1 MNLEHLLHALTNH
14 PDIQSA
20 TFGPAP
26 DGLLDWDV
34 ITITFTD
41 GTRQLLN
48 VNVAKPTYSGE
59 TEAECVERVL
69 KFVFNSEAKTDA
81 RELSLTDTLPL
92 VRSADYFADLKQAS
106 PEAFAWLTD
115 FIGFGLAFDLP
126 TTLRVV
132 STQDLPPDHDAATN
146 MDLCRTAVAN
156 LRALAGEV
164 KLSHIGL
171 GPNILTMNQP
181 ADHELAWFADI
192 ATMND
197 VLSSLRQR
205 TKSEW
210 VVIPARRNQIL
221 LVNAESSESE
231 WSTFLDVIE
240 DAFRY
245 HSVVY
250 PVPHI
255 IVDGCWVERIFDDD
269 RTDVG
274 RRLRRLRVAAR
285 KQTYE
290 EIPAL
295 LREQTGCEMAS
306 FEVMSSDIDDS
317 HSVPETYSIAYVDTN
332 STATSVP
339 ATDLMVFHHDTDS
352 VFVAS
357 FSLMERLPRLYQR
370 QEGVYPPRFLV
381 PHPTPEEWRRLQELA
396 L

>member
-1 MNLEHLLHALTNH
+1 MNLERLLHALTNH
-14 PDIQSA
+14 PDIKTA

-26 DGLLDWDV
+26 NGLLDWDV

-41 GTRQLLN
+41 DTSQLLN
-48 VNVAKPTYSGE
+48 VNVAQPTYPGE

-69 KFVFNSEAKTDA
+69 KFVFNSEIKTGA
-81 RELSLTDTLPL
+81 TELSLTDTLPL
-92 VRSADYFADLKQAS
+92 VRSADYFADLKHAS
-106 PEAFAWLTD
+106 PEAFGWLTD
-115 FIGFGLAFDLP
+115 FIGCGLAFDLP

-132 STQDLPPDHDAATN
+132 STQDLPPDHDVATN
-146 MDLCRTAVAN
+146 MELCHAAVAN
-156 LRALAGEV
+156 LRALAHEV
-164 KLSHIGL
+164 TLSDIGL
-171 GPNILTMNQP
+171 GPNILTMSQP

-192 ATMND
+192 ATMSNL
-197 VLSSLRQR
+197 LSNLRQR

-210 VVIPARRNQIL
+210 VVVPARRNQLL
-221 LVNAESSESE
+221 LVNTDASESE

-255 IVDGCWVERIFDDD
+255 IVDGQWVERIFDDP
-269 RTDVG
+269 TDVG

-285 KQTYE
+285 HQTYE

-295 LREQTGCEMAS
+295 LREQTGCEMAL
-306 FEVMSSDIDDS
+306 FEVMGSDIDDS

-332 STATSVP
+332 SAATSVP
-339 ATDLMVFHHDTDS
+339 ATDLLVFRSDTGS
-352 VFVAS
+352 IFVTS
-357 FSLMERLPRLYQR
+357 FSLMECLPRLYQR

-381 PHPTPEEWRRLQELA
+381 PHPTPEELRRLQELA

>member
-1 MNLEHLLHALTNH
+1 
-14 PDIQSA
+14 
-20 TFGPAP
+20 
-26 DGLLDWDV
+26 
-34 ITITFTD
+34 
-41 GTRQLLN
+41 
-48 VNVAKPTYSGE
+48 
-59 TEAECVERVL
+59 
-69 KFVFNSEAKTDA
+69 
-81 RELSLTDTLPL
+81 
-92 VRSADYFADLKQAS
+92 
-106 PEAFAWLTD
+106 
-115 FIGFGLAFDLP
+115 
-126 TTLRVV
+126 
-132 STQDLPPDHDAATN
+132 
-146 MDLCRTAVAN
+146 
-156 LRALAGEV
+156 
-164 KLSHIGL
+164 
-171 GPNILTMNQP
+171 
-181 ADHELAWFADI
+181 
-192 ATMND
+192 MND

-231 WSTFLDVIE
+231 WSTFLNVIE

-255 IVDGCWVERIFDDD
+255 IVDGCWAERIFDDD

-332 STATSVP
+332 SAATSVP